1 MAYSVNV
8 YNPLDIRGKTNHNKS
23 YASKK
28 GKKKRKGVVDDNS
41 IRYCASFPSAI
52 AKGDKETLACA
63 TAQVFPNV
71 QINITGL

>member
-52 AKGDKETLACA
+52 AKGDKETFGPPALAVD
-63 TAQVFPNV
+63 TAWGGRNF
-71 QINITGL
+71 T